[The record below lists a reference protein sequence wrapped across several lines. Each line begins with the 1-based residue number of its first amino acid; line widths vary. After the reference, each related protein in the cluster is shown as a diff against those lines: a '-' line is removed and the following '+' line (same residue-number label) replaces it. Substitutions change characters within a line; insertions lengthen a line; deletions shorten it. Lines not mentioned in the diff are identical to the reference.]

1 MKKHILA
8 ISIVV
13 LMLFASCDGELA
25 SIMEKFGDNV
35 VVTYVPELTVGN
47 EAPAKE
53 DAQTSTIGMII
64 YQASSGQMVATGD
77 FVSGI
82 SDADKANLIDLGK
95 NNAEAID
102 SMKVT
107 GLTEKQAESAE
118 AVVNTAATLASLV
131 NSKIN
136 VEDIQ
141 ASDAPENVKNLVA
154 GLVES
159 VNAITEKQP
168 EELTQA
174 DVVGMQA
181 VAGLVNDIATCIEEP
196 IVVGE
201 GEEAVT
207 VTSENVLNLVISGGA
222 DGGGVDADD
231 VVEALTSSAGQAALE
246 NIISTATSNLDILN
260 LMGMTGGV
268 SAGSLISGFIK

>member
-35 VVTYVPELTVGN
+35 VGTYVPEQTVGN

-207 VTSENVLNLVISGGA
+207 VTSENVLNLVISGGT

>member
-35 VVTYVPELTVGN
+35 VGTYVPEQTVGN

-53 DAQTSTIGMII
+53 EAQTSTIGMII
-64 YQASSGQMVATGD
+64 YQASSGQMAVTGE

-141 ASDAPENVKNLVA
+141 ASDAPENVKNLVV
-154 GLVES
+154 GLVDS

-207 VTSENVLNLVISGGA
+207 VTSENVLNLVISGGT

>member
-35 VVTYVPELTVGN
+35 VGTYVPEQTVGN

-53 DAQTSTIGMII
+53 EAQTSTIGMII
-64 YQASSGQMVATGD
+64 YQASSGQMAVTGE

-141 ASDAPENVKNLVA
+141 ASDAPENVKNLVE
-154 GLVES
+154 GLVDS

-207 VTSENVLNLVISGGA
+207 VTSENVLNLVISGGT

>member
-35 VVTYVPELTVGN
+35 VGTYVPEQTVGN

-53 DAQTSTIGMII
+53 EAQTSTIGMII

-207 VTSENVLNLVISGGA
+207 VTSENVLNLVISGGT